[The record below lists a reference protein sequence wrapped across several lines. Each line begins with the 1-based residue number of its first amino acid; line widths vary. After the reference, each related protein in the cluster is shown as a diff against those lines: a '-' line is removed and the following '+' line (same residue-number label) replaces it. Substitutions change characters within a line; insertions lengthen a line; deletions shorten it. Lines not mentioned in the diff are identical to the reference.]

1 MNHEKAR
8 DWLHG
13 DRVEYSGC
21 RAAAEAM
28 QYEIDRLSDKARL
41 YEELRSVIDG
51 GSESMTHKDALAEV
65 KYLQFRVAELEA
77 ARGEPGVWL
86 RDQRGSYEGPETLDP
101 MFYLG
106 AADPGRGAHG
116 ATYSPFY
123 PAPPVQARG
132 EPVAWIGATAL
143 DALDE
148 QRRSREPGYVL
159 VEVCDS
165 ESADYEIA
173 LYTAPPAPTVDVDA
187 ISYERIHAG
196 VDAMIQNNKSR
207 GSDGFIYYD
216 DMRAALRAIFD
227 KGECRGYRQRQ
238 GV

>member
-1 MNHEKAR
+1 MTDITERLRDIPRANMNIGELAH
-8 DWLHG
+8 D
-13 DRVEYSGC
+13 
-21 RAAAEAM
+21 AAD
-28 QYEIDRLSDKARL
+28 EIDRLRARL
-41 YEELRSVIDG
+41 NTAGHAHLDGAHLSGKVDGCLLCEAMTERETLR
-51 GSESMTHKDALAEV
+51 A
-65 KYLQFRVAELEA
+65 RVAELEA

-132 EPVAWIGATAL
+132 EPVAWIGSTAL

-173 LYTAPPAPTVDVDA
+173 LYTAPLAPTVDVNA
-187 ISYERIHAG
+187 ISEHRLRCGAH
-196 VDAMIQNNKSR
+196 S
-207 GSDGFIYYD
+207 IYKATEYAPTPEE
-216 DMRAALRAIFD
+216 MRAALRAIFN
-227 KGECRGYRQRQ
+227 KGE
-238 GV
+238 